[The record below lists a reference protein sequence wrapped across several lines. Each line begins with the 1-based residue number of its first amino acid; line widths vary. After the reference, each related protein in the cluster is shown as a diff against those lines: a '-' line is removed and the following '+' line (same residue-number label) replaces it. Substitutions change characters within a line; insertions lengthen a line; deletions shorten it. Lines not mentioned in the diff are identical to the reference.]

1 MRKRHPPFRR
11 RKLAKKLR
19 KLRLRARMSI
29 QEAAK
34 ALDKD
39 VQALYRIEAGE
50 TRVDVHFGRS
60 VMDVYDAYDP
70 DLLDEIREAAKRGW
84 WTTYG
89 IKDQGYL
96 DVETEA
102 ATVREFALALIPG
115 LLQTKDYMRA
125 VFASHGLVDNIENQ
139 IEVRR
144 IRQQRLTSDDDPL
157 FLHVIIDEYALRR
170 LVGSPEIMR
179 GQLRHLVDLAA
190 LPTVTLQVI
199 TSALHVGMMGT
210 FIVLGFPDP
219 DDPEVFYLEHVT
231 GGSIH
236 IEDPEQVRAANL
248 AFGRLAAEA
257 LSPDESVALIERIL
271 AE

>member
-29 QEAAK
+29 QEAAR

-70 DLLDEIREAAKRGW
+70 ELLDEIRGAAKHGW

-102 ATVREFALALIPG
+102 TTVREFALALVPG
-115 LLQTKDYMRA
+115 LLQTTEYMRA
-125 VFASHGLVDNIENQ
+125 VFATHGLTDSVENQ
-139 IEVRR
+139 VRVR
-144 IRQQRLTSDDDPL
+144 QIRQQRLTSDDPL
-157 FLHVIIDEYALRR
+157 SLHVIIDEYALRR

-179 GQLRHLVDLAA
+179 GQLRHVVEAAA

-231 GGSIH
+231 GGSFH

-248 AFGRLAAEA
+248 AFDRLAAEA
-257 LSPDESVALIERIL
+257 LSPEESVALIERIL
-271 AE
+271 VE

>member
-70 DLLDEIREAAKRGW
+70 ELLDEIREAARRGW
-84 WTTYG
+84 WTPFG
-89 IKDQGYL
+89 IKDHGYL

-102 ATVREFALALIPG
+102 ASVREFALALIPG
-115 LLQTKDYMRA
+115 LLQTQDYMRA
-125 VFASHGLVDNIENQ
+125 LFATHGNAFENQ
-139 IEVRR
+139 VEVRQ
-144 IRQQRLTSDDDPL
+144 IRQKRLMSEDNPL
-157 FLHVIIDEYALRR
+157 FLHVVIDEHALRR
-170 LVGSPEIMR
+170 LVGDPEIMR
-179 GQLRHLVDLAA
+179 GQLRHLVRAA
-190 LPTVTLQVI
+190 AMPTVKIQVLTSTLHI
-199 TSALHVGMMGT
+199 AMSGS
-210 FIVLGFPDP
+210 FIILDFPDP
-219 DDPEVFYLEHVT
+219 EDPEVFYVEYGT

-236 IEDPEQVRAANL
+236 IEDSEQVSGANL
-248 AFGRLAAEA
+248 VFGRLAAEA